1 MKTRSLSHNVSK
13 ETMQTIFLSS
23 LLLLALHGALAF
35 SPALV
40 VLGRRTSSLSLG
52 NFHEG
57 NSVTRRDT
65 LASFL
70 GTLLVLPTPAI
81 AKCTDIDSCREVG
94 EAKDQ
99 QDLQN
104 NPIHHLPN
112 GISYKILDQG
122 VPSSP
127 QTVSPNSSVDIAFS
141 VSQANG
147 RYMYSKGL
155 GLEKVEFM
163 GNMARDR
170 DIDSLRVDLGQRNVP
185 VGIEQVLVGMKKGE
199 KRRIVL
205 PPEVGFDTSD
215 WKPAPVKRDA
225 QRQMEVYRQLL
236 RGNGAQPPF
245 AAPTIWDVEVLRIRA

>member
-1 MKTRSLSHNVSK
+1 MCPMRTN
-13 ETMQTIFLSS
+13 FLSF
-23 LLLLALHGALAF
+23 LFLLALHGALAF
-35 SPALV
+35 APAPFTLV
-40 VLGRRTSSLSLG
+40 DRTSSLSLG
-52 NFHEG
+52 NKFNEG
-57 NSVTRRDT
+57 GVTRRDT
-65 LASFL
+65 LVSFL
-70 GTLLVLPTPAI
+70 ATLLVLPTPVF

-112 GISYKILDQG
+112 GISYKVLDG
-122 VPSSP
+122 GTPSSS
-127 QTVSPNSSVDIAFS
+127 QTVTPNSSVDIAFS

-163 GNMARDR
+163 GKLTRDR
-170 DIDSLRVDLGQRNVP
+170 DIDSLRVDFGKQNVP
-185 VGIEQVLVGMKKGE
+185 LGIEQVLVGMKKGE
-199 KRRIVL
+199 KRRVVL

-215 WKPAPVKRDA
+215 WQPAPVKRDA